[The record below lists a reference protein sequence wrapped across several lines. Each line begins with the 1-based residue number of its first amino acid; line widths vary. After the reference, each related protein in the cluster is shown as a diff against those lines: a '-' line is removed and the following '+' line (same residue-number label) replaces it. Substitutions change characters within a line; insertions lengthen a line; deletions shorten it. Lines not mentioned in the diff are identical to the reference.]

1 MASLRNV
8 KDKIGGVKKTKQIT
22 NAMNMIASVKLRGA
36 QARIERFRPYADKFF
51 DVLTELASKTSDVAH
66 PLLEKR
72 AEKKSVGIVLITSDR
87 GLCGSFNMNIIVE
100 SLKLAKKYEG
110 EGITPK
116 FYCVGRKGR
125 DAVRRRGYEIVLQE
139 IGQLNS
145 FDFQLAVSLSDKVL
159 HDFSSGAVDEVH
171 IVHGKFVSLSR
182 QEPASVP
189 VLPIAGDVLQGSA
202 AEETAGSSTEYAYEP
217 SVEALL
223 AEILPRFV
231 KVQMYRG
238 LLDTSASE
246 HAARMTAMDN
256 ATRNCDE
263 LISALTLLFNKTRQ
277 AAITTDLIDIVAGAE
292 ALNG

>member
-1 MASLRNV
+1 MASLRDV
-8 KDKIGGVKKTKQIT
+8 RDKIGGVRKTKQIT

-36 QARIERFRPYADKFF
+36 QTRIEQFRPFADKFF
-51 DVLTELASKTSDVAH
+51 EVLMDLTSKTTDVAH

-72 AEKKSVGIVLITSDR
+72 AEKKSVGIVLMTSDR
-87 GLCGSFNMNIIVE
+87 GLCGGFNVNII
-100 SLKLAKKYEG
+100 SAAFKLAQACIE

-125 DAVRRRGYEIVLQE
+125 DAVRRQGYEILSEE

-145 FDFQLAVSLSDKVL
+145 FDFQLAVALSNNVL
-159 HDFSSGAVDEVH
+159 HDFTTGVVDEVH
-171 IVHGKFVSLSR
+171 IVHGKFVSMVR
-182 QEPASVP
+182 QEAATVP
-189 VLPIAGDVLQGSA
+189 ILPIAGDVLQGSTE
-202 AEETAGSSTEYAYEP
+202 EETGGSAMEYTYEP
-217 SVEALL
+217 SVSAIL
-223 AEILPRFV
+223 ADILPRFV
-231 KVQMYRG
+231 KVQVYKG

-256 ATRNCDE
+256 ATRNCDDI
-263 LISALTLLFNKTRQ
+263 ISALTLLFNKTRQ